1 VGDRSPHHTS
11 AVLSLCPTASL
22 ATRSSARSSHS
33 FEPVH
38 ARSLPTIALYTSSF
52 YAAWAVRNYLSG
64 NTRERGMVTFGTLA
78 AGAALCNHGHPL
90 WGARVA
96 VLGSALVGG
105 SCALVLQRVALWPSA
120 KLAHVS
126 RKTDVWARVYKAH
139 LASLTLMMGCFAW
152 GFATAV

>member
-1 VGDRSPHHTS
+1 M
-11 AVLSLCPTASL
+11 
-22 ATRSSARSSHS
+22 
-33 FEPVH
+33 
-38 ARSLPTIALYTSSF
+38 
-52 YAAWAVRNYLSG
+52 SG